1 MAILKR
7 SERDVFDT
15 AQIKRG
21 YFVSGQHKSWSEAV
35 NGLVADVSEDE
46 LLIQFLPEIRNV
58 TNHYRIRTEEVAAGE
73 WILKLSPDLVTV
85 EEVEGAAKD
94 GTA

>member
-21 YFVSGQHKSWSEAV
+21 YFVCGQHKSWPEAV
-35 NGLVADVSEDE
+35 NGLAADVSEDE

-58 TNHYRIRTEEVAAGE
+58 TNHYRIRAEEVAAGE
-73 WILKLSPDLVTV
+73 WDLKVSPDLVIVETV
-85 EEVEGAAKD
+85 EATKD
-94 GTA
+94 GIA